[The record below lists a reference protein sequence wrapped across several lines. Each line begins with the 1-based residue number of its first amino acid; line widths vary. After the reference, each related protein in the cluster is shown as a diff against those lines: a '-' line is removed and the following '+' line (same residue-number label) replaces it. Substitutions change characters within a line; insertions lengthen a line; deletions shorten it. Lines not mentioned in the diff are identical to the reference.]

1 MKKDIELKNLL
12 ERINKLLQSNT
23 VPESKKQ
30 ELIEDKR
37 LIENLGKER
46 RQVNEEYDRKIRV
59 IESALEYNL
68 TLIKDKINN
77 LKNER
82 CTKKLKKERR
92 REKRQDKTRYIG

>member
-12 ERINKLLQSNT
+12 KRINKLLQSNT

-30 ELIEDKR
+30 KLTEDKK

-46 RQVNEEYDRKIRV
+46 RQVNEEYDRKIRA
-59 IESALEYNL
+59 IERALEYNL
-68 TLIKDKINN
+68 TLIKDKI
-77 LKNER
+77 KN
-82 CTKKLKKERR
+82 LKKERR

>member
-1 MKKDIELKNLL
+1 MEKVIELKNLL
-12 ERINKLLQSNT
+12 KRINKLLQSST

-30 ELIEDKR
+30 ELMEDKK

-59 IESALEYNL
+59 IEDTLEYNL
-68 TLIKDKINN
+68 KLIKDKI
-77 LKNER
+77 KN
-82 CTKKLKKERR
+82 LKKERR

>member
-12 ERINKLLQSNT
+12 ARIDKLMQSDT

-46 RQVNEEYDRKIRV
+46 RRVNEDYDRKIRV
-59 IESALEYNL
+59 IEEALEYNL
-68 TLIKDKINN
+68 KLIKDKI
-77 LKNER
+77 
-82 CTKKLKKERR
+82 KKLKKEKRR
-92 REKRQDKTRYIG
+92 KKKQDKTRYIG

>member
-30 ELIEDKR
+30 ELIEDKK

-46 RQVNEEYDRKIRV
+46 RQVNEEYDRKIRA
-59 IESALEYNL
+59 IEEALEYNL
-68 TLIKDKINN
+68 KLIKDKI
-77 LKNER
+77 KN
-82 CTKKLKKERR
+82 LKKERR
-92 REKRQDKTRYIG
+92 REKRKDKTRYIG